1 MSKKS
6 ENPLCLPVAELARRL
21 GCPFEGD
28 GEKIIRGVASLE
40 SAGEG
45 DLVFLAHS
53 KFRPLF
59 EQTEASA
66 AVVSPEEKPGKIPYL
81 RSKTPNLTFLKAI
94 NIFFQPYLP
103 ESGIHPKAVV
113 AESAKLGKDVA
124 VGAYTVVGE
133 EVEIGDGTVIFP
145 HVDIY
150 PCVKIG
156 AGCILHSQ
164 VTVREGCSLGNRV
177 ILHNGTVIGAD
188 GFGYAQ
194 KGDGRHVKIPQMG
207 TVVIEDD
214 VEVGANTAIDRASMD
229 KTIIRRGTKI
239 DNLVHIAH
247 SVEVGENTIILG
259 QVGIAGSS
267 RIGKNVIIAGQ
278 AGIPDHINVGD
289 NARIVSQAGVI
300 SDVPAGTTVAGSP
313 HMKIKDFWRMW
324 ANVKK
329 IPEFIKEL
337 EALKSRL
344 SSPDKNDV
352 E

>member
-6 ENPLCLPVAELARRL
+6 ENPLCLTVAELAQRL
-21 GCPFEGD
+21 ECPFEGD

-45 DLVFLAHS
+45 DLVFLANS
-53 KFRPLF
+53 KFRALF

-66 AVVSPEEKPGKIPYL
+66 AVVSLEEKQGKIPYL
-81 RSKTPNLTFLKAI
+81 RSKTPDLTFLKAI
-94 NIFFQPYLP
+94 KIFFQPYLP

-124 VGAYTVVGE
+124 VGAYSVVGE
-133 EVEIGDGTVIFP
+133 EAVIGDGTVIFP

-150 PCVKIG
+150 PYTKIG
-156 AGCILHSQ
+156 TGCILHSQ
-164 VTVREGCSLGNRV
+164 VTVREGCTLGNRV
-177 ILHNGTVIGAD
+177 ILQNGAKIGTD
-188 GFGYAQ
+188 GFGYTQ

-207 TVVIEDD
+207 TVIIEDD
-214 VEVGANTAIDRASMD
+214 VEVGANTTIDRAAMD

-247 SVEVGENTIILG
+247 NIEVGENTIILA
-259 QVGIAGSS
+259 QAGIAGSAK
-267 RIGKNVIIAGQ
+267 IGKNVIIAGQ
-278 AGIPDHINVGD
+278 AGIPDHINIGD
-289 NARIVSQAGVI
+289 NAIIMSQAGVI
-300 SDVPAGTTVAGSP
+300 SDVPAGITVAGSP
-313 HMKIKDFWRMW
+313 HMKIMDLWRMW

-329 IPEFIKEL
+329 IPDLIKEL
-337 EALKSRL
+337 KELKA
-344 SSPDKNDV
+344 K